1 MLDFFELFN
10 AKMARPN
17 YILGLDLGTTSVK
30 ACLIDK
36 ESRKIIAKQSKAT
49 QAGEGAQQDVSKI
62 ISALHNCLGRIP
74 KDLLKNVSKIGICGQ
89 MHGIL
94 FWKHDTGGY
103 RAQSKGN
110 ERYELGK
117 GPISSLYTWQD
128 SRCTP
133 EFLNSL
139 PKPNSHLRI
148 ATGYGCATLL
158 WKIKYEPQ
166 ELLQYDRSGS
176 IQDFLVA
183 MLCNLDHPITSV
195 QNAASWGY
203 FNTQDKE
210 WNLDILKSINF
221 PTGLLPTV
229 MDSGEIAGKLDSNWF
244 GILKGAEILAPLGD
258 MQCSVLSILS
268 CETVPTA
275 VLNISTSAQLSFQM
289 PADFIPPSTLSSIEY
304 FPYFSNRYLAVAA
317 SLNGGNV
324 MASFVRMLQS
334 WLQDLG
340 FNAPQHV
347 IWEKI
352 LTLAR
357 NVEPGE
363 TEMTINP
370 TLFGERHL
378 LDSLPVASV
387 HSITQKNTGLGN
399 VARALSSGLVANL
412 HKYFNNPISLS
423 EIRKNSSLY
432 LFMLYLMSLIRN
444 LLKYLGMI
452 FKILL
457 DVINVSED
465 NQRHFQSDIEP
476 SINQFSF
483 CKLTIFITPLFALTV
498 NSHYGLY

>member
-1 MLDFFELFN
+1 
-10 AKMARPN
+10 MAR

-36 ESRKIIAKQSKAT
+36 ESRKIVAKQSKAT

-74 KDLLKNVSKIGICGQ
+74 KDMLKNVSKIGICGQ

-94 FWKHDTGGY
+94 FWKQDTGGY
-103 RAQSKGN
+103 RAQAEGN

-128 SRCTP
+128 LRCTP
-133 EFLNSL
+133 EFINSL

-148 ATGYGCATLL
+148 ATGYGCATTL

-166 ELLQYDRSGS
+166 ELLQYDRSGN

-183 MLCNLDHPITSV
+183 MLCNLNHPITSV

-203 FNTQDKE
+203 FNTQEKE
-210 WNLDILKSINF
+210 WNVDILKSVDF
-221 PTGLLPTV
+221 PTDLLPRV
-229 MDSGEIAGKLDSNWF
+229 IDSGELAGKLDRNWF
-244 GILKGAEILAPLGD
+244 GIPKGAEILAPLGD

-268 CETVPTA
+268 CETESTA

-289 PADFIPPSTLSSIEY
+289 PADFAPPSTLSSIEY
-304 FPYFSNRYLAVAA
+304 FPYFRNRYLAVAA

-340 FNAPQHV
+340 FGAPQHV
-347 IWEKI
+347 IWEKM

-357 NVEPGE
+357 NVEPGD
-363 TEMTINP
+363 TEMTIIP

-378 LDSLPVASV
+378 LDSPPFASV
-387 HSITQKNTGLGN
+387 HSITQHNMGLGN
-399 VARALSSGLVANL
+399 VARSLYSGLVTNL
-412 HKYFNNPISLS
+412 HKYFKVPIIPLEAAPLLIS
-423 EIRKNSSLY
+423 ILY
-432 LFMLYLMSLIRN
+432 
-444 LLKYLGMI
+444 
-452 FKILL
+452 
-457 DVINVSED
+457 
-465 NQRHFQSDIEP
+465 
-476 SINQFSF
+476 
-483 CKLTIFITPLFALTV
+483 
-498 NSHYGLY
+498 